1 MRWRA
6 AILVVI
12 ICLGGAGPGAAA
24 DRPLTLGEAM
34 LLALKHNPGL
44 KAAGMTVETAEAELA
59 KARAR
64 FLPKVN
70 FGETYNFSDNPTQVF
85 MNKLNQR
92 VFSQQDFALHNLNYP
107 KAFGNFRTGLTMS
120 QPLFQA
126 GEAYL
131 GYKQAKLSREMAGA
145 LVLSARQ
152 QLLFQVTQAYF
163 ALQLAQENLA
173 VVEKAQGTAK
183 EHLKIAESRF
193 HAGEVVRAD
202 VLSAQVHLAKITQER
217 MTAASQA
224 QIARSAL
231 STAVGLPDAGSRT
244 LAPPPKEPAALPK
257 ELAEMQR
264 TAQEKRPDLKRLA
277 LAARL
282 AQEEVTKSR
291 LNYLPR
297 VHVLAEYDVDQRRLF
312 GTSADS
318 YTVMALLN
326 FNLFNGL
333 ADLAKIRESR
343 AQEAQA
349 RDLKQE
355 LEDRIRHQVTESI
368 LNLQTAHER
377 LQVARA
383 ALAQAREGLR
393 LIRLRY
399 ETGLTILLDLLTAE
413 DALKSAELS
422 QVGALFDTHLAQAGL
437 ELALGTI
444 SGPAAETGPT
454 TKQGSLPTP

>member
-1 MRWRA
+1 MGLRA

-12 ICLGGAGPGAAA
+12 ICLGCTGSVAAA
-24 DRPLTLGEAM
+24 GRPLTLGEAM

-92 VFSQQDFALHNLNYP
+92 VFSQQDFALNNLNFP
-107 KAFGNFRTGLTMS
+107 KPFGNFRTGLTMS

-131 GYKQAKLSREMAGA
+131 GYKQAKLSREMAA
-145 LVLSARQ
+145 AIVLSARQ
-152 QLLFQVTQAYF
+152 QLLFQVTQTYF
-163 ALQLAQENLA
+163 GLQLAQENLA
-173 VVEKAQGTAK
+173 VVEKAHGTAQ

-193 HAGEVVRAD
+193 RAGAVVRAD
-202 VLSAQVHLAKITQER
+202 VLSAQVHLAKITQEK
-217 MTAASQA
+217 MTAASRV

-231 STAVGLPDAGSRT
+231 GTAVGLLDAGSRT
-244 LAPPPKEPAALPK
+244 LAPPPKEPAPLPK
-257 ELAEMQR
+257 ELTELQR

-277 LAARL
+277 LAARS

-297 VHVLAEYDVDQRRLF
+297 VHVAAEYDIDQRRLF

-368 LNLQTAHER
+368 LNLKTAHER

-383 ALAQAREGLR
+383 ALGQAREGLR

-444 SGPAAETGPT
+444 SGPVVETGQ
-454 TKQGSLPTP
+454 TK